1 VSILRRAT
9 EQRSVAQFNNYSMT
23 PTANLFG
30 SQTMGSL
37 AGERVDELTAL
48 GVTAVFRCVSLLA
61 DTVASLQLRAYRSRG
76 GQRTLIDL
84 PRVLVDPDPE
94 SNQFELIHMTVTSLA
109 LHGNAFLLMDRDSRG
124 NLIGLV
130 PLHPYQMQVLASG
143 DRVSR
148 RYLHLGVELEREN
161 VLHIRYFT
169 PPQSLVGVSPLVQN
183 RTVVGLGLAMDRY
196 LAQFYGEGATPSG
209 VLESDRDMT
218 VEQARAL
225 VASWEA
231 SHRKHRRPAV
241 LAGGLKWRGVQMSAS
256 DSQLIET
263 REQLV
268 RDVARIYGVPAHLVG
283 GQGDGQTYQNVEQA
297 SLNFLTHTVTPWL
310 RRLEIA
316 FSKVLPLGTD
326 LAFDTSGLLRTDA
339 LTRARV
345 GQLQIMNGTRTPNE
359 LRLLDGLEPYEG
371 GDVFN
376 QSLAGTV
383 TAGGDQPALGVD
395 ADPSV
400 PVMGVID
407 A

>member
-1 VSILRRAT
+1 M
-9 EQRSVAQFNNYSMT
+9 AQFNNYVTT

-30 SQTMGSL
+30 SQALGSV

-48 GVTAVFRCVSLLA
+48 GLSAVFRCVTILA
-61 DTVASLQLRAYRSRG
+61 DTVSSLPLRAYRSRG

-84 PRVLVDPDPE
+84 PLLLSDPDPE
-94 SNQFELIHMTVTSLA
+94 SDSFELIHMVVSSMA
-109 LHGNAFLLMDRDSRG
+109 LHGNAFLLIDRDSRG
-124 NLIGLV
+124 NAIGLV
-130 PLHPYQMQVLASG
+130 PLHPYQMQVMAAP
-143 DRVSR
+143 DRVR
-148 RYLHLGVELEREN
+148 RQYLHLGKVLDREN
-161 VLHIRYFT
+161 VMHLRYYT

-183 RTVVGLGLAMDRY
+183 RTLIGLGLAMDRY
-196 LAQFYGEGATPSG
+196 LAQWYGEGGTPSS

-218 VEQARAL
+218 TEQARTLQATWD
-225 VASWEA
+225 AN
-231 SHRKHRRPAV
+231 HRKHRRPAV
-241 LAGGLKWRGVQMSAS
+241 LTGGLKWRGIQMSAA

-268 RDVARIYGVPAHLVG
+268 RDVARIYGVPSHLVG

-316 FSKVLPLGTD
+316 LSRLLPLGTD

-359 LRLLDGLEPYEG
+359 LRLLDGLEPYDG

-383 TAGGDQPALGVD
+383 TAGGDQPPLGVD